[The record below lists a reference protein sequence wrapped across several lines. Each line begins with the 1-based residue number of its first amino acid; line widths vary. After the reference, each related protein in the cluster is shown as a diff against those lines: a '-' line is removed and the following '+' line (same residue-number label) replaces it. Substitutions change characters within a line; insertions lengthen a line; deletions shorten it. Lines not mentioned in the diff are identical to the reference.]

1 MSSNIK
7 IEKTCTFCGEK
18 FIARTTVTKYCSHK
32 CASRAYKVRAREE
45 KVLKATE
52 ENEKMEILFN
62 PIVNKKKA
70 QLDDMR
76 AKEGETEQFINN
88 INLAKVKIKK
98 LRPRYEQYSTL
109 FHSRAEVE
117 GLYQTLSEFAGMNDL
132 VISRIEK
139 GKIEEVSKKAA
150 LAKAAG
156 KKAKQSKKQTKK
168 KVENIAYYTIPVN
181 FEITGNFL
189 GYIKFKRQLSLSQ
202 KMLNFD
208 KESIQVVKSNNTTG
222 AIKVNG
228 TLTIVGL
235 ADEFF

>member
-1 MSSNIK
+1 MNFNIDLKNIDLKNITLEDIQAKLKNVEKKTWIK
-7 IEKTCTFCGEK
+7 IGSSVGAVIVFLIIFYG
-18 FIARTTVTKYCSHK
+18 
-32 CASRAYKVRAREE
+32 
-45 KVLKATE
+45 VL
-52 ENEKMEILFN
+52 N

-70 QLDDMR
+70 QLDDMDKK
-76 AKEGETEQFINN
+76 KEETQKFINMINKGKAN
-88 INLAKVKIKK
+88 IKKIKPK
-98 LRPRYEQYSTL
+98 YEQYSTL

-117 GLYQTLSEFAGMNDL
+117 GLYQTLSEFAAANNL
-132 VISRIEK
+132 IISKIEK
-139 GKIEEVSKKAA
+139 KDIIEVTKQAA
-150 LAKAAG
+150 IAKATG
-156 KKAKQSKKQTKK
+156 KKTNGKGKSKDKK

-189 GYIKFKRQLSLSQ
+189 GYIRFKRQLSMSQ

-208 KESIQVVKSNNTTG
+208 KESIVVVKGNTTG

>member
-1 MSSNIK
+1 MNFNIDLKNLDLKNISMDDIKAKLQNVEKKTWIK
-7 IEKTCTFCGEK
+7 IG
-18 FIARTTVTKYCSHK
+18 
-32 CASRAYKVRAREE
+32 ASFGAV
-45 KVLKATE
+45 
-52 ENEKMEILFN
+52 ILFLIIFYGVLN

-70 QLDDMR
+70 QLQDMNTKQ
-76 AKEGETEQFINN
+76 KETTEFINQ
-88 INLAKVKIKK
+88 INAASNKIKQLK
-98 LRPRYEQYSTL
+98 PRYDQYSTL

-132 VISRIEK
+132 IISKIVK
-139 GKIEEVSKKAA
+139 GKIKEVSKNQA
-150 LAKAAG
+150 LAKAEG
-156 KKAKQSKKQTKK
+156 KKVTNNNQAGTKT
-168 KVENIAYYTIPVN
+168 VENIAYYTIPVD

-189 GYIKFKRQLSLSQ
+189 GYIKFKRQLSMSQ

-208 KESIQVVKSNNTTG
+208 KESIQVVKGNTTG